1 MGPAPGSF
9 RLPAYTAGSLT
20 GSGWPGCELRLTH
33 GPKEYSKA
41 MARKHPTRPRSG
53 TTASRDGK
61 ARPAGRASDRRG
73 AVSSAARPGSG
84 RSGGRA
90 GSPVSGKSVA
100 RPKGVPAVTP
110 GVRPGVA
117 AGRPRPAGRAAQ
129 APVAPPRPRP
139 EAAAPPVQHGVRVE
153 SVDAERAGQRLD
165 NFLATRMKGV
175 PKAAVY
181 RMLRTGQVRVNG
193 KRAQPD
199 TRLEAGDEVRIP
211 PFQALA
217 PGAVAPPSESLRD
230 TLAARVLREDGELLV
245 LDKPSGLAAHGGS
258 GVSLGAIEAMRA
270 LRPHLEIE
278 LVHRLDRDTS
288 GLMLMAKKH
297 SALRRLQALIREG
310 RVEKHYLAL
319 VMGTPARERFEVNAA
334 LAKNQLRGGERMV
347 EVDEE
352 EGKPS
357 LSRFRVIERYPGAA
371 LVDVQILTGR
381 THQIRVHAAHAGH
394 PLAGDAKYGDEAF
407 NKRMRAAGL
416 KRLFLHAHSLRFPWG
431 GEGEEM
437 LLSAPLAPELR
448 AVLEQ
453 LGKSA

>member
-1 MGPAPGSF
+1 VRQPADGQLIAERPRKPRPDPAP
-9 RLPAYTAGSLT
+9 A
-20 GSGWPGCELRLTH
+20 
-33 GPKEYSKA
+33 
-41 MARKHPTRPRSG
+41 
-53 TTASRDGK
+53 
-61 ARPAGRASDRRG
+61 
-73 AVSSAARPGSG
+73 
-84 RSGGRA
+84 
-90 GSPVSGKSVA
+90 
-100 RPKGVPAVTP
+100 
-110 GVRPGVA
+110 
-117 AGRPRPAGRAAQ
+117 
-129 APVAPPRPRP
+129 
-139 EAAAPPVQHGVRVE
+139 VQHGVRVE
-153 SVDAERAGQRLD
+153 VVDSERAGQRLD

-199 TRLEAGDEVRIP
+199 TRLTGGDEVRIP

-217 PGAVAPPSESLRD
+217 PGALAPPSESLRD
-230 TLAARVLREDGELLV
+230 TLAARVLREDGELIV

-270 LRPHLEIE
+270 LRPNLEIE

-310 RVEKHYLAL
+310 QVEKHYLAL
-319 VMGTPARERFEVNAA
+319 VMGEPARERFEVRAA
-334 LAKNQLRGGERMV
+334 LAKNLLRGGERMV

-352 EGKPS
+352 QGKPS
-357 LSRFRVIERYPGAA
+357 ISRFRVIERFPGAA

-394 PLAGDAKYGDEAF
+394 PLAGDGKYGDEEF

-416 KRLFLHAHSLRFPWG
+416 RRLFLHAHSLRFPWG

-437 LLSAPLAPELR
+437 LLSAPLAAELR
-448 AVLEQ
+448 AVLEK